1 MVQEKENT
9 NDDVMFQKCKIVNA
23 MWESMQEIP
32 YHTPNS
38 SVNDGYSMNKMSI
51 FGGFGLCCQR

>member
-1 MVQEKENT
+1 MVQENENT

-32 YHTPNS
+32 YHRDQP
-38 SVNDGYSMNKMSI
+38 
-51 FGGFGLCCQR
+51 

>member
-32 YHTPNS
+32 YHRDQP
-38 SVNDGYSMNKMSI
+38 
-51 FGGFGLCCQR
+51 